1 MLARALAVL
10 GRAEERPKAPVM
22 GWLRVARV
30 GRGLSGCC
38 RGLLCAV
45 SWLGQELDAHR
56 GFHLAPLA

>member
-22 GWLRVARV
+22 GRLWVAH
-30 GRGLSGCC
+30 GGIGLSGCC
-38 RGLLCAV
+38 HGLLCAV
-45 SWLGQELDAHR
+45 SWQGQELDAHR